1 MSSNKKKY
9 TIIIPAHNRP
19 GHLKRLLDYLLSFNL
34 NIIVADSSNQKFRY
48 LDEYM
53 DKIIYK
59 FYPKLDLASKLF
71 KILYLIETPYVVMC
85 ADDDFLVPNSIDKII
100 DFLEKNTNYNS
111 GQGIYLDFTCEKD
124 EVHYSLR
131 YKKTIGI
138 DLNSDK
144 PSQRVF
150 DLQSTYF
157 QYYYA
162 VFRKE
167 TFIEGINSV
176 IEKDV
181 SQIKNLCLLESYISI
196 YTAIKGKHI
205 ILPILYSVRENI
217 KNSAASFT
225 DNIFDIV
232 RKKNYRCEYSNYLKL
247 LSENLAAE
255 EELSVIKAKSI
266 IEYSVKIYIKKE
278 FSNYSGIS
286 GELKYVLANILKKLK
301 IKRFFFRNKKI
312 SIIPSFFTN
321 FEYQE
326 LGYIE
331 SYIKKYD
338 NLCMLDLR
346 NK

>member
-1 MSSNKKKY
+1 MQY
-9 TIIIPAHNRP
+9 
-19 GHLKRLLDYLLSFNL
+19 
-34 NIIVADSSNQKFRY
+34 
-48 LDEYM
+48 
-53 DKIIYK
+53 
-59 FYPKLDLASKLF
+59 
-71 KILYLIETPYVVMC
+71 
-85 ADDDFLVPNSIDKII
+85 
-100 DFLEKNTNYNS
+100 LEKS
-111 GQGIYLDFTCEKD
+111 F
-124 EVHYSLR
+124 
-131 YKKTIGI
+131 
-138 DLNSDK
+138 
-144 PSQRVF
+144 
-150 DLQSTYF
+150 
-157 QYYYA
+157 
-162 VFRKE
+162 
-167 TFIEGINSV
+167 EGINSV

-225 DNIFDIV
+225 DSIFDIAR
-232 RKKNYRCEYSNYLKL
+232 RKKYKDEYSNYLKL
-247 LSENLAAE
+247 LSKNLAE
-255 EELSVIKAKSI
+255 EEQLSVIKAKSI

-338 NLCMLDLR
+338 NLCMLICGI
-346 NK
+346 NEY